1 MGGNVKLPTGE
12 RAEKIVIEKMNS
24 GIFAAYKNDL
34 YIMLNH
40 LNNKVMVK
48 HIVLFKLKD
57 EASAD
62 EKLAAMNDFKKA
74 IEALPAKIP
83 VIRKIEVGLNI
94 NPAETWSIAL
104 YSEFDTLDDV
114 KFYAA
119 HPDHVAAGKLIAE
132 VKESRACVDYEV

>member
-1 MGGNVKLPTGE
+1 MILRKLLK
-12 RAEKIVIEKMNS
+12 RYLLK
-24 GIFAAYKNDL
+24 YQL
-34 YIMLNH
+34 Y
-40 LNNKVMVK
+40 V
-48 HIVLFKLKD
+48 
-57 EASAD
+57 
-62 EKLAAMNDFKKA
+62 
-74 IEALPAKIP
+74 
-83 VIRKIEVGLNI
+83 RIEVGLNI

>member
-1 MGGNVKLPTGE
+1 
-12 RAEKIVIEKMNS
+12 
-24 GIFAAYKNDL
+24 
-34 YIMLNH
+34 
-40 LNNKVMVK
+40 MVK

-57 EASAD
+57 EVPAD
-62 EKLAAMNDFKKA
+62 EKLVAMNNFKKA
-74 IEALPAKIP
+74 IEALPAKIS

-114 KFYAA
+114 KFYAV

-132 VKESRACVDYEV
+132 VKESRACVDYEVKKKKTERKKDEEKYILHSIVALHLGGAGADTGTC